1 MTNEEFD
8 LLDSLY
14 FISSFDAI
22 KSELSW
28 QEPVLKERLHQLIVK
43 GWVKCLE
50 TGSDQEIED
59 LHNYDLHYKNY
70 NYLVTKEG
78 LFAHNSR

>member
-1 MTNEEFD
+1 VTDEDFD
-8 LLDSLY
+8 LIDSLY

-22 KSELSW
+22 KAELRW
-28 QEPVLKERLHQLIVK
+28 QEAVLKERLHQLIIK

-50 TGSDQEIED
+50 IGSDIEIED
-59 LHNYDLHYKNY
+59 INNFDLHYKNY

>member
-1 MTNEEFD
+1 VTDEEFE

-22 KSELSW
+22 KSELRW
-28 QEPVLKERLHQLIVK
+28 QELVLKERLIELIKK

-50 TGSDQEIED
+50 TSSDHEIED
-59 LHNYDLHYKNY
+59 MTKFDLNYKNW